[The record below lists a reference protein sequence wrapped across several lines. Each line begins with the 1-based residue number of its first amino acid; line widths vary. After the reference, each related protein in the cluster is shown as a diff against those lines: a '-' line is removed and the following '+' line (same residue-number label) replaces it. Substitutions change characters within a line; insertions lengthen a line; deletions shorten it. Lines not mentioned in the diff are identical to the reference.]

1 MRFDIVTLFPGYFA
15 SPLGESLVGRAVENG
30 ILDVH
35 LVDLRDF
42 SDDPHRKVDDEPYGG
57 GPGMVLTAP
66 PVFAAVEAL
75 RSEAGAP
82 PYVVFLSPQGRRFDA
97 GCARELAARPRVAL
111 VCGRYEG
118 IDERTRAA
126 GLFDDE
132 ISLGDFVLSGGE
144 AAALAI
150 LEAVS
155 RYLPGVVKDAAS
167 VSADSFEDGLL
178 DHPHYSRPRS
188 FKRTRRAGGALLRP
202 SRGNPAVAARAA
214 VARHARKA
222 SGPPPRCGARRR
234 GKGTPGATCER
245 AAFALESR
253 LTGERLSS
261 GCRSK
266 CPRLFR
272 PVTTIL
278 EVPR

>member
-15 SPLGESLVGRAVENG
+15 SPLGESLVGRAIEAG

-35 LVDLRDF
+35 LVDLREF

-75 RSEAGAP
+75 RSDAGP
-82 PYVVFLSPQGRRFDA
+82 PPRVVFLSPQGRRFDS
-97 GCARELAARPRVAL
+97 GRAREVAALPRVAL

-118 IDERTRAA
+118 IDERTRLQ
-126 GLFDDE
+126 GLFDQE

-155 RYLPGVVKDAAS
+155 RYLPGVVQDAAS
-167 VSADSFEDGLL
+167 VVADSFEDGLL
-178 DHPHYSRPRS
+178 DYPHYSRPRS
-188 FKRTRRAGGALLRP
+188 FRGFEVPEVLLSGHHEEIRRWRREQQLLATLERRPDLLQEAKLDDEERALL
-202 SRGNPAVAARAA
+202 
-214 VARHARKA
+214 
-222 SGPPPRCGARRR
+222 
-234 GKGTPGATCER
+234 
-245 AAFALESR
+245 
-253 LTGERLSS
+253 ERLASER
-261 GCRSK
+261 RS
-266 CPRLFR
+266 P
-272 PVTTIL
+272 
-278 EVPR
+278 

>member
-1 MRFDIVTLFPGYFA
+1 VRFDIVTLFPGYFA
-15 SPLGESLVGRAVENG
+15 SPLGESLVGRAVERG

-75 RSEAGAP
+75 RSEVGAP
-82 PYVVFLSPQGRRFDA
+82 PHVVFLSPQGRRFDTR
-97 GCARELAARPRVAL
+97 CARELAARPRVAL

-118 IDERTRAA
+118 IDERPRAA
-126 GLFDDE
+126 GLFDEE

-150 LEAVS
+150 LEVVS
-155 RYLPGVVKDAAS
+155 RYLPGVVQDAAS

-188 FKRTRRAGGALLRP
+188 FRGLDVPEVLFCGHHEEIRRWRREQQLRATLERRPDLLDAAPLDDEERALL
-202 SRGNPAVAARAA
+202 
-214 VARHARKA
+214 
-222 SGPPPRCGARRR
+222 
-234 GKGTPGATCER
+234 
-245 AAFALESR
+245 
-253 LTGERLSS
+253 ERLARER
-261 GCRSK
+261 RS
-266 CPRLFR
+266 P
-272 PVTTIL
+272 
-278 EVPR
+278 